1 MIVRA
6 RGEHSGERRRFARPP
21 ERSRGRERERVV
33 AIVGAGA
40 SGTLTAVHLLRQ
52 GGTRVVLIDPAL
64 HGLGVAY
71 STKDKQHLLNVPA
84 AAMSGLADEPGDFL
98 DWCRARGVQAEPED
112 YLSRR
117 LYGAYLQEL
126 LARFGERSRLEI
138 VRERVE
144 NVLEPVFGAGLRLSL
159 SGGRTLA
166 ADAVVLALGN
176 PPPAPLQNVPPACRA
191 ALIDDPW
198 SSRALRM
205 LRAAK
210 RVAILGSGLTAVDV
224 ALSVLSGNPDAEVS
238 AISRHGWLPR
248 AQLPGR
254 PALPRT
260 PELAGGCS
268 LEQILTTVGREI
280 AARPEAWREVIDG
293 LRPLTTS
300 LWQGL
305 APGER
310 ERFERELRV
319 SWEVHRH
326 RLAPTVAARLRELT
340 TDGRLTVRSG
350 GAGSL
355 RPSSTGSVRLELGHG
370 ELLDADVLVNATGP
384 SRSVSGCADP
394 LTRGLLASGRA
405 CPDELGIGLATSAD
419 GALIDI
425 EGEVSR
431 CCFTLGPPRRGE
443 LLESTAIPEIRQ
455 QAAQLARLL
464 SGTSAQRERAS
475 SAMPS
480 NAASGFIGS

>member
-1 MIVRA
+1 MIVRS

-21 ERSRGRERERVV
+21 ERSRGLGRERVV

-40 SGTLTAVHLLRQ
+40 SGTLTAVHLLRH

-98 DWCRARGVQAEPED
+98 DWCRDRGVQAEPED

-144 NVLEPVFGAGLRLSL
+144 NVLEPVFGGGLRLSL

-176 PPPAPLQNVPPACRA
+176 PPPAPLQNVPAACQPV
-191 ALIDDPW
+191 LIDDPW

-205 LRAAK
+205 LRGAK
-210 RVAILGSGLTAVDV
+210 HVAIIGSGLTSVDV
-224 ALSVLSGNPDAEVS
+224 ALSVLSGNPEAEVS

-254 PALPRT
+254 PALRRT
-260 PELAGGCS
+260 PALASGCS
-268 LEQILTTVGREI
+268 LEQILATVGREI

-305 APGER
+305 APR
-310 ERFERELRV
+310 ERELRV
-319 SWEVHRH
+319 PWEVHRH
-326 RLAPTVAARLRELT
+326 RLAPTVAARVRELIA
-340 TDGRLTVRSG
+340 DGRLTVRSG
-350 GAGSL
+350 GVGSL
-355 RPSSTGSVRLELGHG
+355 RPSSTGCVRLELGHG

-384 SRSVSGCADP
+384 SRSVSGYADP

-419 GALIDI
+419 GALIDV